1 MFAIIELAIIILIGY
16 FYYKSNNF
24 QSKNLKSKY
33 QNAKNSYAEDCKKF
47 DNITTLNDD
56 AQGNSKFISMQDDAI
71 KYSRQ
76 DLFDEPIK
84 EFHKRHYD
92 SNIN

>member
-1 MFAIIELAIIILIGY
+1 MFAIIELAIIGLIFY
-16 FYYKSNNF
+16 FYYKSGNYQN
-24 QSKNLKSKY
+24 KNLKNKY
-33 QNAKNSYAEDCKKF
+33 QNAKNSYAADCKKF
-47 DNITTLNDD
+47 DNITMLNDD
-56 AQGNSKFISMQDDAI
+56 SQGNSKFISAQDDAI
-71 KYSRQ
+71 KYSRK